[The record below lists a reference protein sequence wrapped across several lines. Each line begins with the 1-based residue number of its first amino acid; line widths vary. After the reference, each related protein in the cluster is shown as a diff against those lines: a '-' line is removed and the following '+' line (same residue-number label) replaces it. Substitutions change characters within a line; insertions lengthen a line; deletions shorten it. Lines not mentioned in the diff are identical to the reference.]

1 MAPPVDPDLVK
12 SIDSVEEWNTISGDA
27 AAKDMLFIVEVY
39 AEWCGPSIAV
49 LSTYKKIK
57 DNNEQKKF
65 KICKVCASLLATEET
80 NPLEAYMINA
90 RPTFLLF
97 KDGDQVAKVDGV
109 SMPTL
114 EKLINEHMPEGLL
127 EDEPEADAAAED
139 ED

>member
-1 MAPPVDPDLVK
+1 MALDRRP
-12 SIDSVEEWNTISGDA
+12 
-27 AAKDMLFIVEVY
+27 
-39 AEWCGPSIAV
+39 
-49 LSTYKKIK
+49 STYKKIK